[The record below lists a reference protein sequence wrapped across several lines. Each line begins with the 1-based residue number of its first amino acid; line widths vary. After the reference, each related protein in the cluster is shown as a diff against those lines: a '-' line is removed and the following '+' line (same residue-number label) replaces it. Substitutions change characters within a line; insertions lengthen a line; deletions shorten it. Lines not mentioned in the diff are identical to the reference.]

1 MDYSKYLSVSSSN
14 RKPSGISEMQM
25 LLTDPSPS
33 LVWLAS
39 GMPNP
44 QQFPFC
50 DAAINLSDGSVL
62 EISKEVMA
70 TGLQYGPTPGYVPLI
85 EQLKEMT
92 LRTHNPPR
100 WTESDLLVTVGCQD
114 GLAKAVEMLFR
125 PRTASRKTRYP
136 DALCILAPLKLKY
149 VIVTA
154 DERGMCPVALKK
166 GLEEARLSGG
176 PVPKVLYL
184 VPTAC
189 NPTGITIDEARR
201 REIYSIASEYD
212 LIILEDD
219 PYLFLQYDE
228 EPMPPSFLRLDTE
241 GRVLRFDSFSKIVS
255 AGLRVGFVTGPA
267 PLIERINWHMQAS
280 VLCPPGIS
288 QVMVSELLRKWGDDG
303 FKKHVGKLR
312 DFYKAQRDVM
322 LRAVE
327 EHLTG
332 LCEWTV
338 PKGGI
343 YIWFKVPGL
352 HDTTPML
359 VKRAVLKGV
368 VLVPGKDFMVDDK
381 KQCQYM
387 RAAFSCATKEQMW
400 KGMEKLAELIREEMA
415 LQQDSQH

>member
-14 RKPSGISEMQM
+14 RRPSGFSEMEKH
-25 LLTDPSPS
+25 LTDPLPS
-33 LVWLAS
+33 AVWLVS

-44 QQFPFC
+44 QLFPFC

-114 GLAKAVEMLFR
+114 GLAKALEMLLD
-125 PRTASRKTRYP
+125 PGDCVVVQEPCYP
-136 DALCILAPLKLKY
+136 DVLCILAPLKLKY

-219 PYLFLQYDE
+219 PYLFLQYGE
-228 EPMPPSFLRLDTE
+228 E
-241 GRVLRFDSFSKIVS
+241 VS
-255 AGLRVGFVTGPA
+255 AKCINHASSSFCGPA

-280 VLCPPGIS
+280 VMCPPGIS

-312 DFYKAQRDVM
+312 EFYKAQRDVM

-343 YIWFKVPGL
+343 FIWLKVPGL

-368 VLVPGKDFMVDDK
+368 VLLPGKDFMVDDK

-387 RAAFSCATKEQMW
+387 RAAFSCATKGQMW